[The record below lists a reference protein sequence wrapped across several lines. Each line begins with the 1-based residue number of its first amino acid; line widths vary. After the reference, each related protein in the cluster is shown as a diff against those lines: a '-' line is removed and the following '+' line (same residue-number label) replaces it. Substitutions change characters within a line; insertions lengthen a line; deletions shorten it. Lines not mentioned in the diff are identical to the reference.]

1 MEGFQV
7 VPTDKRQKDDWYPTP
22 EEASHALL
30 SVETFSPTI
39 WECACGDGSLSW
51 VLRDAG
57 YKTIDTDLNHY
68 GFGQGGIDF
77 LMEQKAAAPNIVTN
91 PPYKLAN
98 QFILHAIHLGIEKH
112 AWLLRLAFLEGQ
124 ERYDSIFRLHPPA
137 DVYVFSKR
145 LTIWRGDE
153 DDAWYGKT
161 GKTAYAW
168 MVWKKGWRGPTQ
180 MGWL

>member
-1 MEGFQV
+1 M
-7 VPTDKRQKDDWYPTP
+7 PTDKRQKDDWYPTP

-57 YKTIDTDLNHY
+57 YKTIDTDLNDY

-153 DDAWYGKT
+153 NDAWYGKT
-161 GKTAYAW
+161 GKTAYCW